1 MSDEHKA
8 VRPVPLAVPF
18 GRQVRERGFVRGVG
32 LSAAFHAAL
41 IWAVVWGGQRLA
53 DATRAPGPGDGRG
66 GGGGGGGGRI
76 FAVFALP
83 PALPPAPEIPA
94 LRVPSLAALSVP
106 VERPPE
112 DVPLQMSAEDI
123 ARLAG
128 AGIGAGQGSG
138 VGPGSGSG
146 TGGGSGSGTGTG
158 VGPDSGGGGGGR
170 LYPPVPQQIL
180 IPPTDRPSAVRGTTI
195 TARFEISATGEVMR
209 VTLDPEPR
217 DRRFG
222 ARFVEQM
229 RRYTFTPAYTLDGRP
244 VAAAFEI
251 RFSL

>member
-1 MSDEHKA
+1 MSDEQKA

-18 GRQVRERGFVRGVG
+18 GRQVREPGVIRGVG
-32 LSAAFHAAL
+32 LSAVVHAAL
-41 IWAVVWGGQRLA
+41 IWAVIWGGRRLA
-53 DATRAPGPGDGRG
+53 DATRSPGPGDGPG

-83 PALPPAPEIPA
+83 PALPAAPEIPA

-112 DVPLQMSAEDI
+112 DVPLQISAEDL

-158 VGPDSGGGGGGR
+158 VGPDSGRGGGR
-170 LYPPVPQQIL
+170 VYPPVPQQIL
-180 IPPTDRPSAVRGTTI
+180 IPPTDRPSSVRGTTI
-195 TARFEISATGEVMR
+195 TARFEISATGEVLR
-209 VTLDPEPR
+209 VTLAPQPS
-217 DRRFG
+217 DRRF
-222 ARFVEQM
+222 ASRFVEQM

-244 VAAAFEI
+244 IAAVFEI